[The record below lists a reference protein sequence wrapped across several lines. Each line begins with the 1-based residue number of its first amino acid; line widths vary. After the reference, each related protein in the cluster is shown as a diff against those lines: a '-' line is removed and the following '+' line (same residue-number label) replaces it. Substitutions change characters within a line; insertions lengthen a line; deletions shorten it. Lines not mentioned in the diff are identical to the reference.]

1 MVTVEICVESVAGV
15 RAAREGGAQRVELCC
30 ALGEGGLT
38 PSAGALEAAVAVG
51 GIEIVALVRPRGGD
65 FLYSA
70 EEFALVER
78 DVGRVRELGAQGVA
92 VGCLDADG
100 RVDRER
106 MARLVARARPLA
118 VCFHRAFD
126 LVREPAE
133 ELETLVALGVTRV
146 LSAGGAR
153 SASEGRAR
161 LAALV
166 RAARGRLAVVAAG
179 GVRPENVRALVS
191 ECGVAEVHLS
201 AAARVESAMRFRN
214 AAPRLG
220 SARASEEYAHWD
232 TDARRVRALVDAL
245 RGA

>member
-38 PSAGALEAAVAVG
+38 PSAGALAAAVAVG
-51 GIEIVALVRPRGGD
+51 GIEVVVLVRPRGGD

-78 DVGRVRELGAQGVA
+78 DVEHARELGAQGVA
-92 VGCLDADG
+92 VGCLDAEG
-100 RVDRER
+100 RVDAER
-106 MARLVARARPLA
+106 LARLVARARPLA

-126 LVREPAE
+126 LVREPE
-133 ELETLVALGVTRV
+133 RELETLVALGVKRV

-153 SASEGRAR
+153 T
-161 LAALV
+161 ALV

-179 GVRPENVRALVS
+179 GVRPENAPALVR
-191 ECGVAEVHLS
+191 ECGLAEVHLS

-220 SARASEEYAHWD
+220 SARAPEEYAHWD
-232 TDARRVRALVDAL
+232 TDAGRVRALVAAL
-245 RGA
+245 REL